1 MRTLVVGS
9 GAVARS
15 VTRALSDSG
24 TEVAL
29 LDEAPASNYPGELV
43 LGCGLWDPDEE
54 ADVARAV
61 LKSRSSYVSASRDPD
76 NVGALLSLDEEA
88 KEQGSSVVCGMS
100 WTPGLTNLMIMMGL
114 TQVPAP
120 RKVSVSWVVPPSAAT
135 LPWVAAALSGTAAVF
150 SEGSWRRIEAGG
162 SPEKVYLPEP
172 VGWKTVRVARGAEAV
187 TIPRHADVTEVIV
200 RGGSGRRVADRLIE
214 RVSDDTELGPSSKS
228 DHLSRLAGL
237 AANLIAGRGDKAGW
251 VAVRVDIEGTDGRVT
266 LGVLEHASNLATAP
280 LIAAAQLVGQ
290 GTPKP
295 GTWTPEQILEPRDVF
310 EAISK
315 RGVRI
320 ARLIR

>member
-1 MRTLVVGS
+1 
-9 GAVARS
+9 
-15 VTRALSDSG
+15 
-24 TEVAL
+24 
-29 LDEAPASNYPGELV
+29 
-43 LGCGLWDPDEE
+43 
-54 ADVARAV
+54 
-61 LKSRSSYVSASRDPD
+61 
-76 NVGALLSLDEEA
+76 
-88 KEQGSSVVCGMS
+88 
-100 WTPGLTNLMIMMGL
+100 
-114 TQVPAP
+114 
-120 RKVSVSWVVPPSAAT
+120 
-135 LPWVAAALSGTAAVF
+135 
-150 SEGSWRRIEAGG
+150 
-162 SPEKVYLPEP
+162 
-172 VGWKTVRVARGAEAV
+172 
-187 TIPRHADVTEVIV
+187 
-200 RGGSGRRVADRLIE
+200 LIE